1 MFGGE
6 ASGGARKEGD
16 ATAPDS
22 ATRSMDCS
30 VALPRTLCADP
41 HMRPMRALG
50 HRGNRRFGLLCHGC
64 IRRAPVDQPFA
75 PVRSDTLYET
85 DPMTASTRQ
94 APRIYTGPQTP
105 VPAVQL
111 LSNGRYHLML
121 TSAGGG
127 YSRWDALALTRWH
140 DDATRDNHGSFVYLR
155 DADSDALWSVAH
167 QPTLQRGDCYEA
179 DFSGGRARFWRVDH
193 GIETQTEIAVAADD
207 VEVRRVHVTNRSD
220 VSRTIELTSYAE
232 VVLAPAPTDAAHQAF
247 NKLFVQTEIVA
258 EQRAILAT
266 HRASKP
272 GDATPFLFHMLSPL
286 QELEAE
292 ATYETDRAA
301 SIGRRVTLAP
311 GATAC
316 FDWVTGISDTREA
329 SMALVEKYQQREHAD
344 GALLAPPSSP
354 PACAAQTASDPAD
367 ADAVMRLAASMIY
380 SNASMRADA
389 ATLAR
394 NRLGQS
400 GLWAYAISGDLP
412 MLLLRVG
419 AAGDTDLALARQLID
434 AHGCWRWYGLALD
447 LVIVNAAP
455 DAGAL
460 AARLTALIAEC
471 GAADLLDK
479 PGGIFVRAADNIPA
493 ADYVLLQ
500 TVARAVVDDAA
511 GTLARQLDRHVAAPL
526 PQAMPQPLPV
536 APTVFELSAHPEL
549 EFDNGLGGFSTD
561 GSEYV
566 ITLRAGQTT
575 PAPWVNVLANPNF
588 GTLISESGSATTWSE
603 NAQAFRLTPWSND
616 PVADANTEA
625 FYLRD
630 EDSGHYWSATASPSR
645 GTGNYVTRHGF
656 GYSVFEHIE
665 DDIASELCVFVAI
678 DAPVKYA
685 RLTLHNRSSRSR
697 RLSATAYVEWV
708 LGEQR
713 DKTKMHVVTTLDGSG
728 ALIAENGYNSD
739 FAGRAAFFDV
749 DVVEGISHTG
759 DRASFLGIDGS
770 LRDPAAM
777 SQPGLSDQVG
787 AALDPC
793 AALRVPVLL
802 APGASY
808 EVIFRLGA
816 EHSVEAARALAL
828 RSRGSDSA
836 SAALEKVKQYWT
848 HTLGAVQVKTPNRA
862 FDILTNGWVL
872 YQVLACRLWARN
884 AFYQSSG
891 AFGFRDQLQDVMALV
906 HAQPALMREHL
917 LRCAGRQFPQGD
929 VQHWWH
935 PPQGRGVRTNCS
947 DDYLWLP
954 LATCRYVL
962 TTGDSGVLD
971 EVVNFI
977 EGSLPKDG
985 KDAYELPT
993 ESKESATLYQH
1004 CVRAIEH
1011 GLRFGAHGLPLM
1023 GSGDWNDGMNLV
1035 GAGGKGES
1043 VWLAFFLCRVLKE
1056 FGDLAASRDDAAFAT
1071 RCREQQAT
1079 LSTAIE
1085 QSAWDGDWYRRA
1097 WFDDGT
1103 VLGSAE
1109 NTECRIDSIAQSWSV
1124 LSGVAEASRAR
1135 QAMDALEQHL
1145 VRPDAAVVQLLDP
1158 PFDRAEPNPG
1168 YIKGYLPGV
1177 RENGGQYTHAAVWA
1191 GMAFAALG
1199 DAQRAWQ
1206 LYDMLAPINHADTP
1220 EAVARYKTEPYV
1232 LASDVYAFD
1241 PHKGRG
1247 GWTWY
1252 TGSAGWMYRY
1262 SIESLL
1268 GLTLEGTQ
1276 LRVAPCIPAD
1286 WDGFEL
1292 RYRYK
1297 ETIYTIFVQQG
1308 QGVAAGITVDGKALD
1323 GSAITLFD
1331 DRRPHRV
1338 EIHIALQQQ
1347 KESHPHE

>member
-111 LSNGRYHLML
+111 LSNGRYHVML

-207 VEVRRVHVTNRSD
+207 DVEVRRVHVTNRSG

-258 EQRAILAT
+258 EQRVILAT

-286 QELEAE
+286 QELAAE

-301 SIGRRVTLAP
+301 FVGRNRSSADPQGPRAGLSGGAGPVLDPVAAIGCRVTLAP
-311 GATAC
+311 GASAC

-394 NRLGQS
+394 NRLGPS

-412 MLLLRVG
+412 ILLLRVG
-419 AAGDTDLALARQLID
+419 DAGDTDLALARQLID

-588 GTLISESGSATTWSE
+588 GTLISESGGAYTWSE
-603 NAQAFRLTPWSND
+603 NCHEFRLTPWNND
-616 PVADANTEA
+616 AVTDASGEA
-625 FYLRD
+625 FYIRD
-630 EDSGHYWSATASPSR
+630 EQTGRFWSPTPLPARGESP
-645 GTGNYVTRHGF
+645 YVVRHGF
-656 GYSVFEHIE
+656 GYSVFEHTQDGIS
-665 DDIASELCVFVAI
+665 SELWIYVSI
-678 DAPVKYA
+678 HEPVKFA
-685 RLTLHNRSSRSR
+685 VLKLKNNSDRRR
-697 RLSATAYVEWV
+697 RLSLTSFSEWV
-708 LGEQR
+708 LGETR
-713 DKTKMHVVTTLDGSG
+713 AKSAMHVATEIDPQTS
-728 ALIAENGYNSD
+728 ALFARNPYNTDFEN
-739 FAGRAAFFDV
+739 RVAFV
-749 DVVEGISHTG
+749 ASSELARSYTA
-759 DRASFLGIDGS
+759 DRTEFLGRNGT
-770 LRDPAAM
+770 P
-777 SQPGLSDQVG
+777 
-787 AALDPC
+787 
-793 AALRVPVLL
+793 
-802 APGASY
+802 
-808 EVIFRLGA
+808 
-816 EHSVEAARALAL
+816 
-828 RSRGSDSA
+828 RS
-836 SAALEKVKQYWT
+836 E
-848 HTLGAVQVKTPNRA
+848 
-862 FDILTNGWVL
+862 
-872 YQVLACRLWARN
+872 
-884 AFYQSSG
+884 
-891 AFGFRDQLQDVMALV
+891 
-906 HAQPALMREHL
+906 E
-917 LRCAGRQFPQGD
+917 
-929 VQHWWH
+929 
-935 PPQGRGVRTNCS
+935 
-947 DDYLWLP
+947 
-954 LATCRYVL
+954 
-962 TTGDSGVLD
+962 
-971 EVVNFI
+971 
-977 EGSLPKDG
+977 
-985 KDAYELPT
+985 
-993 ESKESATLYQH
+993 
-1004 CVRAIEH
+1004 
-1011 GLRFGAHGLPLM
+1011 
-1023 GSGDWNDGMNLV
+1023 
-1035 GAGGKGES
+1035 
-1043 VWLAFFLCRVLKE
+1043 
-1056 FGDLAASRDDAAFAT
+1056 
-1071 RCREQQAT
+1071 
-1079 LSTAIE
+1079 
-1085 QSAWDGDWYRRA
+1085 
-1097 WFDDGT
+1097 
-1103 VLGSAE
+1103 
-1109 NTECRIDSIAQSWSV
+1109 
-1124 LSGVAEASRAR
+1124 
-1135 QAMDALEQHL
+1135 
-1145 VRPDAAVVQLLDP
+1145 
-1158 PFDRAEPNPG
+1158 
-1168 YIKGYLPGV
+1168 
-1177 RENGGQYTHAAVWA
+1177 
-1191 GMAFAALG
+1191 
-1199 DAQRAWQ
+1199 
-1206 LYDMLAPINHADTP
+1206 
-1220 EAVARYKTEPYV
+1220 
-1232 LASDVYAFD
+1232 
-1241 PHKGRG
+1241 
-1247 GWTWY
+1247 
-1252 TGSAGWMYRY
+1252 
-1262 SIESLL
+1262 
-1268 GLTLEGTQ
+1268 
-1276 LRVAPCIPAD
+1276 
-1286 WDGFEL
+1286 
-1292 RYRYK
+1292 
-1297 ETIYTIFVQQG
+1297 
-1308 QGVAAGITVDGKALD
+1308 
-1323 GSAITLFD
+1323 
-1331 DRRPHRV
+1331 
-1338 EIHIALQQQ
+1338 
-1347 KESHPHE
+1347 